1 MVNNNESITSSV
13 LKPLS
18 VKLNDRTVPFP
29 GPKTL
34 KIADFEKDFE
44 IEYLDISSIFL
55 FIIVTPVIKRIA

>member
-1 MVNNNESITSSV
+1 M
-13 LKPLS
+13 
-18 VKLNDRTVPFP
+18 KLNDRTVPFP